1 MSRCLRPTPVTFPT
15 RVFCEIVYT
24 HLTFEYLIECL
35 LSGYLLPLVVWNN
48 EICIYS
54 SCFQLFSVYHFVEI
68 SVFTCIFYCFVHLI
82 SKVSFELVVLSD
94 QFKSFNYNLLTCLTT
109 LKHSNLWPT
118 RFDKSFCSLRWSF
131 FLSTPR
137 LLRHA
142 RFLCSKINIEF
153 LTSIVLCKII
163 SFDITRSPMYRVV
176 VLACLGFQ
184 MVSVFPNKIICLPI
198 DGYVSIQASNIALT
212 T

>member
-1 MSRCLRPTPVTFPT
+1 M
-15 RVFCEIVYT
+15 
-24 HLTFEYLIECL
+24 
-35 LSGYLLPLVVWNN
+35 
-48 EICIYS
+48 
-54 SCFQLFSVYHFVEI
+54 
-68 SVFTCIFYCFVHLI
+68 
-82 SKVSFELVVLSD
+82 
-94 QFKSFNYNLLTCLTT
+94 LTCLTT

-212 T
+212 TQASSRFFFLVRRGFELLFSFFKDSCLCKGRHLILY